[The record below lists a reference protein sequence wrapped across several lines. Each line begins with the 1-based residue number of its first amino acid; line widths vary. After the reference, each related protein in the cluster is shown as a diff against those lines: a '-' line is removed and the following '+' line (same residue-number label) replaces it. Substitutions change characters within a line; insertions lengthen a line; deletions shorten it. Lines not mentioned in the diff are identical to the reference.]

1 MLHLLQ
7 HTRCERLSYL
17 FFALLIATTFLF

>member
-1 MLHLLQ
+1 MIHLF
-7 HTRCERLSYL
+7 HATRCERISYL

>member
-1 MLHLLQ
+1 MIHLL
-7 HTRCERLSYL
+7 HPSRCERISYL

>member
-1 MLHLLQ
+1 MLHLL
-7 HTRCERLSYL
+7 HPSRCERISYL

>member
-1 MLHLLQ
+1 MIQ
-7 HTRCERLSYL
+7 MFQPSRCETLSYL